1 MGPRS
6 SSPPEAARAEAD
18 LLARLL
24 SLYDQERQIY
34 IRVLDLSRQQGAII
48 AQGGALS
55 RVQAVLEQKNACLE
69 AVRRLETAERHHKR
83 EWEQGRARWSA
94 AGKARLHAALQAV
107 SGLIEDIL
115 RCEERNDMQL
125 IEQAKEF

>member
-1 MGPRS
+1 MAPRS
-6 SSPPEAARAEAD
+6 SSPPETVRTEAD

-24 SLYDQERQIY
+24 GLYDQERQIY

-48 AQGGALS
+48 AQGGPLS

-69 AVRRLETAERHHKR
+69 AVRRLEAAEQRHKR
-83 EWEQGRARWSA
+83 EWEQGRSRWSA
-94 AGKARLHAALQAV
+94 TGKARLHAALQAV
-107 SGLIEDIL
+107 GALIEDIL